1 MNIAQVNILD
11 VNVHVVNIPQVLKLA
26 DNKIQ
31 SNSKGY
37 ITITG
42 VHGIMESLRS
52 AIVKAAHRDAWMLV
66 PDGMPLVYIGRA
78 CGHKNMQRCFGPD
91 LMSALLER
99 SVEMGYKHFFYGGND
114 GVAQEL
120 KEKMELKYPGLMVV
134 GTYTPPFRA
143 LNLQE
148 KEELMKMVN
157 ELKPDF
163 FWVGLSTPKQELFMQ
178 EYLDML
184 NTRIM
189 LGVGAAFDY
198 HTDRLMPAPGWMQ
211 TMALEWFYRLLQE
224 PGRLWKRYVI
234 NNPLF
239 LFHLF
244 LQTFGLRKYNCIID
258 TRKGD

>member
-1 MNIAQVNILD
+1 MNIPSINVLG
-11 VNVHVVNIPQVLKLA
+11 VNVRIVNIPQILKLA
-26 DNKIQ
+26 DNRIQ
-31 SNSKGY
+31 SNGKGY
-37 ITITG
+37 ITFAN
-42 VHGIMESLRS
+42 VHGVMELQQSKL
-52 AIVKAAHRDAWMLV
+52 VKAAHRGAWLAV

-91 LMSALLER
+91 LMSALLEH
-99 SVEMGYKHFFYGGND
+99 SVEKGYKHFFYGGND

-120 KEKMELKYPGLMVV
+120 KVKMELKYPGLMVV

-143 LNLQE
+143 LNQQE
-148 KEELMKMVN
+148 KEELIKIVN
-157 ELKPDF
+157 ETKPDF
-163 FWVGLSTPKQELFMQ
+163 FWVSLSTPKQDIFMHK
-178 EYLDML
+178 YLSVL
-184 NTRIM
+184 NTRIL

-198 HTDRLMPAPGWMQ
+198 HTDRLTPAPGWMQ

-244 LQTFGLRKYNCIID
+244 LQTFGLRKYN
-258 TRKGD
+258 